1 MTSCVLPSQL
11 LPAGCCCLQAWRE
24 QEQQQWQPCCWQQ
37 LELELQAAGRR
48 GRPTG
53 DWQVLLRAPLQQL
66 QQLWRLRLQVGACTA
81 HSRGLR
87 RPPFTAGYVVI
98 GAVAVSLNSSGSC
111 GCRWVGRVVTHAAA
125 AEGAV
130 VAAAAGT
137 TVIPQLHKLCT
148 SCAQVVQSTCCYKRS
163 RRASCKLAR
172 SRVSCACGHCVAVLG
187 RKCSTFDYHAAA
199 CFACRNVCHSST
211 SSTQHTGGILC
222 CQWDPAFSA
231 RALKQKPWSTSQQ
244 QQ

>member
-11 LPAGCCCLQAWRE
+11 LPAGCGCLQAWCE

-137 TVIPQLHKLCT
+137 TVIPQLHKLCP
-148 SCAQVVQSTCCYKRS
+148 SCAQHVLLQAQQARFLQAGEKPCFLRMWTFASQCWVENAPPLITMLLRVLLAGTCAIPVPHPHST
-163 RRASCKLAR
+163 LAG
-172 SRVSCACGHCVAVLG
+172 SCAVSGT
-187 RKCSTFDYHAAA
+187 R
-199 CFACRNVCHSST
+199 HS
-211 SSTQHTGGILC
+211 L
-222 CQWDPAFSA
+222 PA
-231 RALKQKPWSTSQQ
+231 P
-244 QQ
+244 

>member
-66 QQLWRLRLQVGACTA
+66 QQLWRLRLQVGAWPA

-98 GAVAVSLNSSGSC
+98 GAVAVSQQLWQLRLQVCGTCCNTCGGSRGRCCCCSCWYNSDTSTAQF
-111 GCRWVGRVVTHAAA
+111 V
-125 AEGAV
+125 
-130 VAAAAGT
+130 
-137 TVIPQLHKLCT
+137 HKLCP
-148 SCAQVVQSTCCYKRS
+148 SCAQHVLLQAQQARFLQAGEKPCFLRMWTLRRS
-163 RRASCKLAR
+163 AGSKML
-172 SRVSCACGHCVAVLG
+172 HL
-187 RKCSTFDYHAAA
+187 
-199 CFACRNVCHSST
+199 
-211 SSTQHTGGILC
+211 
-222 CQWDPAFSA
+222 
-231 RALKQKPWSTSQQ
+231 
-244 QQ
+244 